1 MHMCVVS
8 VNMQERRR
16 KEVIAR
22 KRLERAQD
30 KDGLHIEVLVCV
42 CVCARARV
50 MHLSYSLVCL
60 PACLSDCLLLN
71 LSSSLASSSSLS
83 LSMFVVFGKD
93 CLLAS
98 IHSRLKCK

>member
-1 MHMCVVS
+1 MRMYMFVVS

-42 CVCARARV
+42 CVFARARV
-50 MHLSYSLVCL
+50 
-60 PACLSDCLLLN
+60 
-71 LSSSLASSSSLS
+71 
-83 LSMFVVFGKD
+83 
-93 CLLAS
+93 
-98 IHSRLKCK
+98 